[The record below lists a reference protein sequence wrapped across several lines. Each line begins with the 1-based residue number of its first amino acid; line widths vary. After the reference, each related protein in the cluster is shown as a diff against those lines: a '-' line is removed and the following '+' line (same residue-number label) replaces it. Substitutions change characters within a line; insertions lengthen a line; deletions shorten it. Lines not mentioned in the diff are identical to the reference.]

1 MNYYKRHIGDYAAAT
16 RHLSMIEHGAYTM
29 LLDVYYTSEQALP
42 ADVKLAARKAGART
56 KDETAAVEAV
66 LQEFFE
72 LEDDGWHQKRCDVEI
87 AAMQVKQELNKAIG
101 KMGGRPKKKPGDPPK
116 ENPDG
121 FQDET
126 QTVSGSEDFSNQ
138 NITQATSHKPIA
150 NISPNGDGENGAAV
164 VHDCPQQEIIE
175 AYHRLI
181 PSGRQ
186 VREWTPARGAALRAR
201 WREKPARQ
209 KLAWWERFFAYVAA
223 SDFLTGKTCTPGRK
237 PFEVSLDW
245 LVKAENMAKVIEGA
259 YENEKVA
266 A

>member
-16 RHLSMIEHGAYTM
+16 RHLSMLEHGAYTM
-29 LLDVYYTSEQALP
+29 LLDTYYTSEIPLP
-42 ADVKLAARKAGART
+42 VDVKQAARKAGARA
-56 KDETAAVEAV
+56 KDEIAAVETI
-66 LQEFFE
+66 LNEFFT
-72 LEDDGWHQKRCDVEI
+72 LEEDGWHQRRCDVEI
-87 AAMQVKQELNKAIG
+87 AAMQVKQEQNKAIG
-101 KMGGRPKKKPGDPPK
+101 KLGGRPKKNPSHPPK

-121 FQDET
+121 FQEET
-126 QTVSGSEDFSNQ
+126 QTVSGNEDSSNQ
-138 NITQATSHKPIA
+138 NITQATSHKPLA

-175 AYHRLI
+175 AYHRLL

-186 VREWTPARGAALRAR
+186 IREWTPARAASLRAR

-209 KLAWWERFFAYVAA
+209 KLEWWERFFAYVAT
-223 SDFLTGKTCTPGRK
+223 SDFLTGKTNTPGRK

-259 YENEKVA
+259 YENERQA